1 MKLNDTFLNF
11 QLSILLLRI
20 LNIIQLKIFISTTLT
35 HAMFRKESKKAK
47 TANEKIKN
55 KIKHKGF
62 PKAK

>member
-20 LNIIQLKIFISTTLT
+20 LNIIQLKIFISRTNST

-47 TANEKIKN
+47 TILQMKRLKE
-55 KIKHKGF
+55 
-62 PKAK
+62 